1 MDAEERYRLEPVDE
15 LSPDRLY
22 DRRWAMTVI
31 AQAMDRLRAECVAN
45 GKGDLFDRLAGLLSG
60 ERSEARH
67 RELGATMGL
76 SEGALKVAVHR
87 LRRRFGELVRE
98 EIAQTVGTAEDVG
111 DEVSFLRA
119 VLRE

>member
-1 MDAEERYRLEPVDE
+1 
-15 LSPDRLY
+15 
-22 DRRWAMTVI
+22 
-31 AQAMDRLRAECVAN
+31 
-45 GKGDLFDRLAGLLSG
+45 
-60 ERSEARH
+60 
-67 RELGATMGL
+67 MGL